1 MEIKSRKQAIAD
13 GDNIF
18 FTGIPCVNGHITYRY
33 VQSGSCKDCINEPRN
48 ANFYKAKADTLRK
61 KAEDILKEA
70 ERLEILGA
78 QLAAKNSKDAQ
89 TVATTTQ
96 QLREYADAKNQFV
109 TFFEPVNLGEE
120 PQAAEILL
128 KYARKYSPLITE
140 RDVLHNVK
148 PRLGNVRRMA
158 CHEND
163 LQAVRAELV
172 ALRKAKPLAVLP
184 SILRDT
190 ETVVDPQYQE
200 FGVKCAADKLDVL
213 VSLVQY
219 YATANYGPDVN
230 LEEFKPTKQDGP
242 VKDMYWIK
250 CRAED
255 LPDIK
260 AAVA

>member
-1 MEIKSRKQAIAD
+1 MEIKSRKQAIVD

-18 FTGIPCVNGHITYRY
+18 YTGIPCANGHITYRY

-70 ERLEILGA
+70 DRLETLGVEMN
-78 QLAAKNSKDAQ
+78 LKTKRDAVICAS
-89 TVATTTQ
+89 TAQ
-96 QLREYADAKNQFV
+96 QLREYADAKNKFV

-128 KYARKYSPLITE
+128 KYARKYSLLITE

-163 LQAVRAELV
+163 LQAVRAELT
-172 ALRKAKPLAVLP
+172 ALRKAKPLEALP
-184 SILRDT
+184 SILRNT
-190 ETVVDPQYQE
+190 ETVVNPQYQE
-200 FGVKCAADKLDVL
+200 FGVKCAPDKLEVL
-213 VSLVQY
+213 ISLVQY
-219 YATANYGPDVN
+219 YATANYGSDVN
-230 LEEFKPTKQDGP
+230 LDEFKPTKQDGP

-250 CRAED
+250 CRVED